1 MPCVSSPCHVMSC
14 RAVSCVCRRTKVN
27 GGAVE
32 VAETFLK
39 ALPPEE
45 GNANA
50 NALPPTTPPAVA
62 VDDGGAAGAI
72 AAAGAE
78 AGGKSQPGGAAATT
92 PRQRFKPIALI
103 TTEERAAELRE
114 VLREMLIEFLEL
126 CRQLVLKSR
135 TVLNVPRNTPT
146 GAPRA
151 AVGEEKTAEEVS
163 ERESLVVYIS
173 YIRRRLRREGVVD
186 YGGGYRRCRHS
197 DACVAV
203 LASTYIHRSTYD
215 TAHDEEGTRGVWWD
229 SNGLVTCYRS

>member
-1 MPCVSSPCHVMSC
+1 M
-14 RAVSCVCRRTKVN
+14 
-27 GGAVE
+27 E

-45 GNANA
+45 GNA
-50 NALPPTTPPAVA
+50 LPPTTPPAVT
-62 VDDGGAAGAI
+62 VDDGGAAGTI
-72 AAAGAE
+72 AATGAE
-78 AGGKSQPGGAAATT
+78 AGGKAQPGAAAT

-126 CRQLVLKSR
+126 CRQLVDKSR

-151 AVGEEKTAEEVS
+151 VGEEKTAEEVS
-163 ERESLVVYIS
+163 DSLAVTMVWAVS
-173 YIRRRLRREGVVD
+173 RRVVD
-186 YGGGYRRCRHS
+186 FDTRQRCRHA

-203 LASTYIHRSTYD
+203 AYKM
-215 TAHDEEGTRGVWWD
+215 VWH
-229 SNGLVTCYRS
+229 TT